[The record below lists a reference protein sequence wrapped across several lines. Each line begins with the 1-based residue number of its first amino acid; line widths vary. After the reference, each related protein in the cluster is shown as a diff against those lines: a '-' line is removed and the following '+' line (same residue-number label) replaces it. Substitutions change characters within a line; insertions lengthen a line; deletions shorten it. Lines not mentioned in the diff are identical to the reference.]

1 MGNVL
6 GHTPRR
12 RALGLAA
19 IIALALGAWSGA
31 GCADDESVCLDLLY
45 DCLDACADAPARV
58 ACEAGCDDTYTSCL
72 GGTQVE
78 SGEVDSADF
87 ADPARRASH

>member
-1 MGNVL
+1 MTATL
-6 GHTPRR
+6 
-12 RALGLAA
+12 ALV
-19 IIALALGAWSGA
+19 LGAWSGT

-45 DCLDACADAPARV
+45 DCLDACSDVPARV

-78 SGEVDSADF
+78 PGAVDGADF
-87 ADPARRASH
+87 ADPAGLASH